1 MDFIDEIKALAATI
15 PRVRD
20 RLKTEEATKLSLV
33 VPFIYRV
40 LGYNVSDPTEVVPE
54 LSADFGQAMATK
66 VDYGI
71 YMDNEPVMLFECKWC
86 GQDLQKKDEDQ
97 LRKYFAASKSSR
109 LGVVTNGIKYLF
121 FTDLDD
127 ANVMDERPFLEFNL
141 LDIKDPLVSELKKFT
156 KANFH
161 PDGLAE
167 STRELR
173 YMKEIKATIDKEFN
187 APSEDF
193 VKFFAGEV
201 YQGKKIVKKVLDQ
214 FTVLTKKA
222 LAEYI
227 KEKVDDRLKIAIRVG
242 QEDGSGPQKEEPE
255 QPAIGLPALPTDEEK
270 EAYYIVR
277 AILCQA
283 VNPERIDYRK
293 GKKRFDILLDNSN
306 RNPICRFY
314 LDDEPKEVGLLD
326 ANKTETR
333 QVIQQPS
340 EIYRFGEKLK
350 AIANHYLNKTVTNG
364 NHAEVPETLEG

>member
-167 STRELR
+167 S
-173 YMKEIKATIDKEFN
+173 
-187 APSEDF
+187 AP
-193 VKFFAGEV
+193 
-201 YQGKKIVKKVLDQ
+201 
-214 FTVLTKKA
+214 
-222 LAEYI
+222 
-227 KEKVDDRLKIAIRVG
+227 
-242 QEDGSGPQKEEPE
+242 
-255 QPAIGLPALPTDEEK
+255 
-270 EAYYIVR
+270 
-277 AILCQA
+277 
-283 VNPERIDYRK
+283 N
-293 GKKRFDILLDNSN
+293 
-306 RNPICRFY
+306 
-314 LDDEPKEVGLLD
+314 
-326 ANKTETR
+326 
-333 QVIQQPS
+333 
-340 EIYRFGEKLK
+340 
-350 AIANHYLNKTVTNG
+350 
-364 NHAEVPETLEG
+364 